1 MGADETVT
9 AQRGGGRPLAP
20 DPADRPGDAQE
31 SGQVEAGR
39 LRTLAAQ
46 LRERELDWLLV
57 ATPINLRYLSGFTG
71 THGLALIA
79 AGGRTGRG
87 RHRFLTDF
95 RYAVQ
100 SAEEVPAEFDREIVS
115 GALIDA
121 AALSLGGT
129 SGRLGFDDATLTV
142 AQHDRLQELL
152 GDDWELVPFTRAV
165 ERLRTVKDPS
175 ELARIRAAAELADEA
190 LRGVLESGVVGRTER
205 EVAVELELRMR
216 RLGAEAPSFPSIVAA
231 GPHAALPHAAPREQ
245 PIERDVLVTIDW
257 GALHQGYCS
266 DCTRTYATGDG
277 IPTQARDVYELV
289 LSAQE
294 RALGA
299 VRAGPSGR
307 ELDAVAREPIE
318 RAGYG
323 GEFGHGLGHG
333 VGMEVHEAPRL
344 SRTGGEEP
352 LLAGNVVT
360 VEPGVYLPGLL
371 AVRIE
376 DLVVV
381 SQSGGDVLTGLPKAL
396 TVIS

>member
-1 MGADETVT
+1 MGADEIVS
-9 AQRGGGRPLAP
+9 ARRGAGRPLAT
-20 DPADRPGDAQE
+20 DPANPNGNGHEPAQV
-31 SGQVEAGR
+31 QADR
-39 LRTLAAQ
+39 LRRLAGQ

-57 ATPINLRYLSGFTG
+57 ATPVNLRYLTGFTG

-79 AGGRTGRG
+79 AGERAGTG

-95 RYAVQ
+95 RYAEQ
-100 SAEEVPAEFDREIVS
+100 SAEEVPNEFDREIVS

-121 AALSLGGT
+121 AARSLSGT

-142 AQHDRLQELL
+142 AQHGRLQELL
-152 GDDWELVPFTRAV
+152 EDDWELVPFTHAI
-165 ERLRTVKDPS
+165 ERLRAVKDAG
-175 ELARIRAAAELADEA
+175 ELARIRAAAALADEA
-190 LRGVLESGVVGRTER
+190 MRGLLESGVVGRTER
-205 EVAVELELRMR
+205 EVAIELELRIR

-231 GPHAALPHAAPREQ
+231 GAHAALPHASPREE
-245 PIERDVLVTIDW
+245 PIARDVLVTIDW

-266 DCTRTYATGDG
+266 DCTRTYATGNG
-277 IPTQARDVYELV
+277 ISTEAGDVYQLV

-294 RALGA
+294 RALDA

-307 ELDAVAREPIE
+307 ELDAVAREVIE

-333 VGMEVHEAPRL
+333 VGMEVHEGPRL

-360 VEPGVYLPGLL
+360 VEPGVYLPGRL

-381 SQSGGDVLTGLPKAL
+381 GQSGHDVLTSLPKAL
-396 TVIS
+396 MVIQ